1 MKFWEKGLNPEQK
14 KAVLKT
20 EGPVLILAG
29 AGSGKTKTLTHRIAY
44 LIAEKRVSP
53 GNILAVTFTNKAAGE
68 MRDRIEQLLS
78 TAADERSEPVSF
90 RGFPHFGTF
99 HAISAKILRNDIGTL
114 GIDPRFNILD
124 ADDQLSIVRTAMREL
139 EIDAD
144 QIKPR
149 SVLEAISRAKGDSLE
164 EDGYESRANGY
175 YEELVAKVYRRY
187 QDALRKT
194 QSLDFDD
201 LLRLVVKLF
210 RTSPETLARYQDL
223 FQYILVDEYQDTN
236 PLQYE
241 LIRLLAMKRRNLF
254 VIGDDYQSIYR
265 WRQADIRNIL
275 EFERDYPEAE
285 IIMLERNYRSTQI
298 ILDAAGSVIAKNRS
312 QREKKL
318 WTETKEGELITART
332 LRDEADE
339 AEFVAHTIVKNVE
352 TGRIFGDFAVLYRT
366 NAQSRVFE
374 EAFLRYSIQYR
385 IVGGLKFYQR
395 KEVKDVIAY
404 VRLLANP
411 FDRLALERVI
421 NEPKRTIGGVTLSK
435 WTLFSESRDEDPIS
449 AATHLTPAD
458 SGIPEKKILII
469 QNFAS
474 FLLKLRLET
483 GKEGADM
490 PFSKLLVSLATDS
503 GFLASLRDG
512 TAEGEDREQNVREL
526 FGGAKKF
533 DDRPIQEAILSFL
546 EEVALSSD
554 TDSIDKASD
563 AVHLMTLHSSKGLEF
578 PVVFLVGLEEGVF
591 PHSRSAF
598 SEEDL
603 EEERRLM
610 YVGLTRAKEKLY
622 LLSAEARM
630 LFGSTSVNPPSRFV
644 SEIPSHLLE
653 ERVEEE
659 RPSFLSAMS
668 RPKRSRYGSSALF
681 AKRGGIRREP
691 DDTFDVSDLPK
702 SSISKRKPSASTGPK
717 ETDLRPGDSVEHPDF
732 GGGVVV
738 AIAGTFATIAF
749 RKSGVKK
756 LMLGT
761 APLRKV

>member
-1 MKFWEKGLNPEQK
+1 MQFWEKGLNPEQK

-44 LIAEKRVSP
+44 LIAAKNVQP

-68 MRDRIEQLLS
+68 MRDRIESLLA
-78 TAADERSEPVSF
+78 TAADESDDPISF
-90 RGFPHFGTF
+90 RGFPHIGTF
-99 HAISAKILRNDIGTL
+99 HAISAKILRNDIGIL
-114 GIDPRFNILD
+114 GLDPRFNILD
-124 ADDQLSIVRTAMREL
+124 ADDQISIVRTAMKAL

-144 QIKPR
+144 QVKPR

-164 EDGYESRANGY
+164 AEGYALRASGY

-187 QDALRKT
+187 QAELLKT

-210 RTSPETLARYQDL
+210 RTSEEALARYQDL
-223 FQYILVDEYQDTN
+223 FEYVMVDEYQDTN

-275 EFERDYPEAE
+275 EFEKDYPEAE
-285 IIMLERNYRSTQI
+285 VIMLERNYRSTQI

-318 WTETKEGELITART
+318 WTDVKEGELITART
-332 LRDEADE
+332 LRDESDE
-339 AEFVAHTIVKNVE
+339 AEFVARTVAARVKD
-352 TGRIFGDFAVLYRT
+352 GRAFGDFAVLYRT
-366 NAQSRVFE
+366 NAQSRVLE

-404 VRLLANP
+404 ARLLLNP
-411 FDRLALERVI
+411 WDSLALERVI
-421 NEPKRTIGGVTLSK
+421 NEPKRTIGSVTLAK
-435 WTLFSESRDEDPIS
+435 WITFAESRGENPFV
-449 AATHLTPAD
+449 AARSLTTSE
-458 SGIPEKKILII
+458 SGIPEKKIII
-469 QNFAS
+469 IRNFAS
-474 FLLKLRLET
+474 FLGELREET
-483 GKEGADM
+483 EREQPDPM
-490 PFSKLLVSLATDS
+490 FSALVERLATDS
-503 GFLASLRDG
+503 GYLLSLRDG
-512 TAEGEDREQNVREL
+512 TPEGEDHEQNVREL
-526 FGGAKKF
+526 FSVAKKF
-533 DDRPIQEAILSFL
+533 DGRPLREALQAFL
-546 EEVALSSD
+546 EDVALSSD
-554 TDSIDKASD
+554 TDTIDKSADS
-563 AVHLMTLHSSKGLEF
+563 VHLMTLHSSKGLEF
-578 PVVFLVGLEEGVF
+578 PIVFLVGLEEGVF

-622 LLSAEARM
+622 LLSAESRM
-630 LFGSTSVNPPSRFV
+630 LFGSTSVNPASRFV
-644 SEIPSHLLE
+644 AEIPVHLLE
-653 ERVEEE
+653 EVVEDE
-659 RPSFLSAMS
+659 RPSLLSAMPKS
-668 RPKRSRYGSSALF
+668 KRPRYGSSALF
-681 AKRGGIRREP
+681 ANRGGVNRKIS
-691 DDTFDVSDLPK
+691 DSLDLPK
-702 SSISKRKPSASTGPK
+702 SPDSKAKSGGPPATK
-717 ETDLRPGDSVEHPDF
+717 ETNLRPGDNVEHPDF
-732 GGGVVV
+732 GSGIVV
-738 AIAGTFATIAF
+738 AIAGTIATVAF
-749 RKSGVKK
+749 RRVGVKK

-761 APLRKV
+761 APLKKV

>member
-1 MKFWEKGLNPEQK
+1 MEFWEKGLNPEQK
-14 KAVLKT
+14 KAVLQT

-44 LIAEKRVSP
+44 LIAEKRVEP

-68 MRDRIEQLLS
+68 MRDRIESLLAS
-78 TAADERSEPVSF
+78 AADESAAPVAF
-90 RGFPHFGTF
+90 RGFPHIGTF

-124 ADDQLSIVRTAMREL
+124 ADDQIGIVRSAMKEL

-144 QIKPR
+144 QVKPR
-149 SVLEAISRAKGDSLE
+149 SVLEAISRAKSDSLDDE
-164 EDGYESRANGY
+164 GYASRATGY
-175 YEELVAKVYRRY
+175 YEELVAKVFRRY
-187 QDALRKT
+187 QEELRKT

-210 RTSPETLARYQDL
+210 RTSPETLERYQNL
-223 FQYILVDEYQDTN
+223 FRYILVDEYQDTN

-285 IIMLERNYRSTQI
+285 VIMLERNYRSTQI

-318 WTETKEGELITART
+318 WTESKEGELITART
-332 LRDEADE
+332 LQDEADE
-339 AEFVAHTIVKNVE
+339 AEFVARTVASKVKD
-352 TGRIFGDFAVLYRT
+352 GRRFGDFAVLYRT
-366 NAQSRVFE
+366 NAQSRVLE
-374 EAFLRYSIQYR
+374 EAFLRYSIRYR

-404 VRLLANP
+404 ARLLMNP
-411 FDRLALERVI
+411 YDRLALERVI
-421 NEPKRTIGGVTLSK
+421 NEPKRTIGDVTLGK
-435 WTLFSESRDEDPIS
+435 WSAFAESRGEDPLN
-449 AATHLTPAD
+449 AAESLTASE

-469 QNFAS
+469 RNFAS
-474 FLLKLRLET
+474 FLTTLRRET
-483 GKEGADM
+483 EKEGADM
-490 PFSKLLVSLATDS
+490 PFSTLIVSLATDS
-503 GFLASLRDG
+503 GYLASLNDG

-526 FGGAKKF
+526 FGVAKKF
-533 DDRPIQEAILSFL
+533 DDRPLQDALLSFL
-546 EEVALSSD
+546 EDVALSSD
-554 TDSIDKASD
+554 TDSIDGTADS
-563 AVHLMTLHSSKGLEF
+563 VHLMTLHSSKGLEF
-578 PVVFLVGLEEGVF
+578 PIVFLVGLEEGVF

-610 YVGLTRAKEKLY
+610 YVGLTRAKEKLF
-622 LLSAEARM
+622 LLSAETRM

-644 SEIPSHLLE
+644 SEIPMHL
-653 ERVEEE
+653 VEEAIVE
-659 RPSFLSAMS
+659 EGSSFLSAMS
-668 RPKRSRYGSSALF
+668 RPKRSRYGNSALF
-681 AKRGGIRREP
+681 AKRSGAKKHS
-691 DDTFDVSDLPK
+691 FDISETMDL
-702 SSISKRKPSASTGPK
+702 SASKKSPGKTK
-717 ETDLRPGDSVEHPDF
+717 RATETDLRPGDSVEHPDF

-738 AIAGTFATIAF
+738 AIAGTIATVAF
-749 RKSGVKK
+749 RKAGVKK

-761 APLRKV
+761 APLRKA

>member
-68 MRDRIEQLLS
+68 MRDRIEQLLAS
-78 TAADERSEPVSF
+78 AADESSEPVSF
-90 RGFPHFGTF
+90 RGFPHIGTF
-99 HAISAKILRNDIGTL
+99 HAISAKILRKDIGTL
-114 GIDPRFNILD
+114 GIDPKFNILD
-124 ADDQLSIVRTAMREL
+124 ADDQIGIVRTAMREL

-149 SVLEAISRAKGDSLE
+149 SVLEAISRAKGESLE

-175 YEELVAKVYRRY
+175 YEELVARVYRRY
-187 QDALRKT
+187 QDELRKT

-210 RTSPETLARYQDL
+210 RVSPETLARYQDL
-223 FQYILVDEYQDTN
+223 FKYILVDEYQDTN

-332 LRDEADE
+332 LQDESSE
-339 AEFVAHTIVKNVE
+339 AEFVARTVVSRVKE
-352 TGRIFGDFAVLYRT
+352 GRSFRDFAVLYRT

-395 KEVKDVIAY
+395 KEVKDVISY
-404 VRLLANP
+404 VRLLSNP
-411 FDRLALERVI
+411 FDRLALEHVI

-435 WTLFSESRDEDPIS
+435 WVAFSESRGKDPLS
-449 AATHLTPAD
+449 AALALTSAE

-469 QNFAS
+469 RAFAA
-474 FLLKLRLET
+474 FLSKLWLET
-483 GKEGADM
+483 EKESTDM
-490 PFSKLLVSLATDS
+490 PFSTLLVNLATNS
-503 GFLASLRDG
+503 GYLASLRDG
-512 TAEGEDREQNVREL
+512 TAESEDREQNVREL
-526 FGGAKKF
+526 FGVAKKF
-533 DDRPIQEAILSFL
+533 DDRPLPEALLAFL
-546 EEVALSSD
+546 EDVALSSD
-554 TDSIDKASD
+554 TDAIDGTADS
-563 AVHLMTLHSSKGLEF
+563 VHLMTLHSSKGLEF
-578 PVVFLVGLEEGVF
+578 PIVFLVGLEEGVF

-630 LFGSTSVNPPSRFV
+630 LFGSTSVNPLSRFV
-644 SEIPSHLLE
+644 SEIPPHL
-653 ERVEEE
+653 VEETVVE
-659 RPSFLSAMS
+659 EYPSLLSAMPRSKQS
-668 RPKRSRYGSSALF
+668 RFGSSALF
-681 AKRGGIRREP
+681 AKRGGARRGSS
-691 DDTFDVSDLPK
+691 DTFELPDLPVPPAPK
-702 SSISKRKPSASTGPK
+702 KKQTTSAGPK

-732 GGGVVV
+732 GSGVVV
-738 AIAGTFATIAF
+738 AIAGTIATIAF
-749 RKSGVKK
+749 RKVGVKK

>member
-1 MKFWEKGLNPEQK
+1 MEFWEKGLNPEQK

-44 LIAEKRVSP
+44 LIAEKRVAP

-68 MRDRIEQLLS
+68 MRDRIESLLAS
-78 TAADERSEPVSF
+78 AADESSAPVTF
-90 RGFPHFGTF
+90 RGFPHIGTF
-99 HAISAKILRNDIGTL
+99 HAISAKILRNDIATL

-124 ADDQLSIVRTAMREL
+124 ADDQIGIVRSAMKEL

-144 QIKPR
+144 QVKPR
-149 SVLEAISRAKGDSLE
+149 SVLEAISRAKSDSLDDE
-164 EDGYESRANGY
+164 SYASRATGY
-175 YEELVAKVYRRY
+175 YEELVAKVFRRY
-187 QDALRKT
+187 QDELRKT

-210 RTSPETLARYQDL
+210 RNSPETLERYQNL

-285 IIMLERNYRSTQI
+285 VIMLERNYRSTQI

-318 WTETKEGELITART
+318 WTESKEGELITART
-332 LRDEADE
+332 LGDEAEE
-339 AEFVAHTIVKNVE
+339 AEFVARTIASRVKD
-352 TGRIFGDFAVLYRT
+352 GRAFGDFSVLYRT

-404 VRLLANP
+404 ARLLMNP
-411 FDRLALERVI
+411 HDRLALERVI
-421 NEPKRTIGGVTLSK
+421 NEPKRTIGDVTLGK
-435 WTLFSESRDEDPIS
+435 WSAFAESRGEDPLT
-449 AATHLTPAD
+449 AASMTAAE

-469 QNFAS
+469 RNFAA
-474 FLLKLRLET
+474 FLSDLRRET
-483 GKEGADM
+483 EKEGADM
-490 PFSKLLVSLATDS
+490 PFSSLIVSLATDS
-503 GFLASLRDG
+503 GYLASLRDG

-526 FGGAKKF
+526 FGVAKKF
-533 DDRPIQEAILSFL
+533 DDRPLQEALLSFL
-546 EEVALSSD
+546 EDVALSSD
-554 TDSIDKASD
+554 TDSIDGTADS
-563 AVHLMTLHSSKGLEF
+563 VHLMTLHSSKGLEF
-578 PVVFLVGLEEGVF
+578 PIVFLVGLEEGVF

-622 LLSAEARM
+622 LLSAETRM
-630 LFGSTSVNPPSRFV
+630 LFGSTSVNPTSRFV
-644 SEIPSHLLE
+644 AEIPTHL
-653 ERVEEE
+653 VEEAIVLE
-659 RPSFLSAMS
+659 GSSFLSAMS
-668 RPKRSRYGSSALF
+668 RPKRSKYGHSALF
-681 AKRGGIRREP
+681 AKRSGAKKKPVDFLSEP
-691 DDTFDVSDLPK
+691 DRAMPK
-702 SSISKRKPSASTGPK
+702 KTSASSKQAK

-732 GGGVVV
+732 GGGVVIS
-738 AIAGTFATIAF
+738 IAGTIATIAF

>member
-1 MKFWEKGLNPEQK
+1 MEFWEKGLNPEQK
-14 KAVLKT
+14 KAVLRT

-44 LIAEKRVSP
+44 LIAEKRVAP

-68 MRDRIEQLLS
+68 MRDRIENLLAG
-78 TAADERSEPVSF
+78 AADESATPVSF
-90 RGFPHFGTF
+90 RGFPHIGTF
-99 HAISAKILRNDIGTL
+99 HAISAKILRNDIATL
-114 GIDPRFNILD
+114 GLDPRFNILD
-124 ADDQLSIVRTAMREL
+124 ADDQIGIVRSAMKEL

-144 QIKPR
+144 QVKPR
-149 SVLEAISRAKGDSLE
+149 SVLEAISRAKGDSLDDE
-164 EDGYESRANGY
+164 GYASRATGY
-175 YEELVAKVYRRY
+175 YEELVAKVFRRY
-187 QDALRKT
+187 QEELRKT

-210 RTSPETLARYQDL
+210 RNAPETLERYQNL

-285 IIMLERNYRSTQI
+285 VIMLERNYRSTQI

-318 WTETKEGELITART
+318 WTESKEGELITART
-332 LRDEADE
+332 LQDESAE
-339 AEFVAHTIVKNVE
+339 AEFVARTVASRVE
-352 TGRIFGDFAVLYRT
+352 EGRAFGDFAVLYRT

-374 EAFLRYSIQYR
+374 EAFLRYSIRYR

-404 VRLLANP
+404 ARLLMNP
-411 FDRLALERVI
+411 YDRLALERVI
-421 NEPKRTIGGVTLSK
+421 NEPKRTIGDVTLGK
-435 WTLFSESRDEDPIS
+435 WSAFAESRGEDPLTATES
-449 AATHLTPAD
+449 MTAAE
-458 SGIPEKKILII
+458 SGIPEKKIQII
-469 QNFAS
+469 RNFAS
-474 FLLKLRLET
+474 FLATLRRET
-483 GKEGADM
+483 ERDGADM
-490 PFSKLLVSLATDS
+490 PFSTLLVNLATDS
-503 GFLASLRDG
+503 GYLASLNDG

-526 FGGAKKF
+526 FGVAKKF
-533 DDRPIQEAILSFL
+533 DDRPLQEALLSFL
-546 EEVALSSD
+546 EDVALSSD
-554 TDSIDKASD
+554 TDSIDGTAD

-578 PVVFLVGLEEGVF
+578 PIVFLVGLEEGVF

-622 LLSAEARM
+622 LLSAETRM

-644 SEIPSHLLE
+644 SEIPTHL
-653 ERVEEE
+653 VEEAIVE
-659 RPSFLSAMS
+659 EGSSFLSAMS
-668 RPKRSRYGSSALF
+668 RPKRSKYGHSALF
-681 AKRGGIRREP
+681 AKRSGAKRPSVDFLNEP
-691 DDTFDVSDLPK
+691 DRSATKKTSVP
-702 SSISKRKPSASTGPK
+702 SKQAK

-732 GGGVVV
+732 GGGVV
-738 AIAGTFATIAF
+738 ISLAGTIATIAF